1 MSCVRCL
8 ASTDHD
14 ILDNDLASHGV
25 GQSHRSRDSKYTTF
39 GGLEKTLIQ
48 LERYRSS
55 GQTAASHNRVERV
68 LVATLHDEEVPAIR
82 HERFDLGRVV
92 RRVAAGLVELLARC
106 EDCGDSGVEALLVA
120 HSLTLGIR
128 AREET
133 AERS

>member
-1 MSCVRCL
+1 MVVTKAEVR
-8 ASTDHD
+8 SQRPRGRSRSSSVQRSP
-14 ILDNDLASHGV
+14 NDSN
-25 GQSHRSRDSKYTTF
+25 HRS
-39 GGLEKTLIQ
+39 GV
-48 LERYRSS
+48 RYRSS

-106 EDCGDSGVEALLVA
+106 EHYGDSGIEALLVT

-128 AREET
+128 AREDA